1 MKNHPPTYL
10 IDNIRSIRVCFIAI
24 FILVMNLA
32 EPAAEAADVKV
43 VIDSLQIVTY
53 HVDPPN
59 PMPRFY
65 EGQSHQGVQRR
76 IYPYPMND
84 NLTQIKKDSSYHVVR
99 FENEFI
105 DIGIMPGM
113 GGRIFYAEDKTNG
126 YDWFYRQ
133 NVIKP
138 SLIGMVGYWISGANA
153 WGFPHHHGPNTVQP
167 MDYLIASNEDGSR
180 TIWIANTDKRH
191 RMRILIG
198 YTVYPNSSL
207 VEMTIRPMNPTPI
220 VNSFLFW
227 ANPSVHVDTTY
238 QVIFPPSVQYVTQH
252 AKMEMTTWPFADR
265 RYNQYDY
272 TGLDISMWK
281 NIGVPSSFFSWDP
294 KEDFFGGYDHGKD
307 AGTVWIGNHRVSPG
321 MKYWAWGNNP
331 AGDRA
336 NSSLTDYDGHY
347 IELMAGSYTDNQP
360 DYSWIQPYEGKDVT
374 MIWFPV
380 RDLGGLKY
388 ANRNGAL
395 NLEMVS
401 EREVMIRLNTT
412 SPHEN
417 ARIILRTEEAVI
429 YENNIQIS
437 PAKPYSKSINLP
449 RSVTEDDLELQLLSE
464 SGRKLLAYKPADFH
478 PADQEMPEP
487 LTPPAPPEKIK
498 TVEELYLT
506 GLRLDQFYNASL
518 NPMLYYMEALKRDPD
533 DYRTNTQLG
542 IRAIKNKDWKE
553 AEYRLRKA
561 VGRIT
566 AKYTHSR
573 DGEAQYYLGFTLK
586 ALGRLTEAYDYFYD
600 ASWSSA
606 WHTPAYHQLAEIDCQ
621 RGDFEPALQ
630 HVDMAISTNINNVSA
645 LNLRA
650 AILRKQN
657 KLADAADQARA
668 VIEKDPLN
676 HQSRNELY
684 LALKQSGD
692 QEKASAALAALNEI
706 MRNEHESY
714 LELAV
719 QYSNAGFIQE
729 AADVL
734 ARLDTENAS
743 WPMLYYYLGYYFS
756 QLDQSQKAIANYS
769 KAAMLDYTYCFPFRW
784 ESIDVLKHAMEVN
797 PGDAMAPYYLGNLLY
812 EHQPQKAVEYW
823 EISRQRDNSFY
834 IVHRNL
840 ALGYEEVEENISKAV
855 ESMEKAVALNSDDP
869 RLLFEMD
876 KLYEQFRASSLTK
889 YALLKENESV
899 VQRRSETLLRLA
911 TRSVEVGKYEE
922 ALSIIKNN
930 VFPQFEGG
938 REMQDTYLNALILQ
952 GLMYMDNGEYN
963 RALDHFRMALDYP
976 VGRFGRP
983 RWAQF
988 YYLIGVV
995 QEKMGNYPEASTAY
1009 DNCIKSDSETW
1020 GRDQEYLYYQA
1031 LALRKRDKAIEAET
1045 ILQEMLK
1052 RAQSQTGSAFFLQ
1065 FEGGESEARQHAV
1078 NYYLTGLAYK
1088 GLGKNKEAVEA
1099 FQEAVAFNPGHVWS
1113 NFHLSA
1119 LQRTEK
1125 QSKTLQQRQDDLLAG
1140 MIKAVAYS
1148 GFRSGQHPDRG
1159 DGAVNPTDEEILEDL
1174 EILTKDSNFR
1184 LIRLY
1189 DSRENSEAVLR
1200 IIRANNMDLKVML
1213 GIWLRAELS
1222 NHEGCPWLD
1231 EPIPDSVLDMN
1242 KILNRRELER
1252 GIQLAREYEDI
1263 VVTVNVGNEALGS
1276 WTDHLIEMDTVIEY
1290 VKKVKIAVSQPVTV
1304 AENYFWWANEG
1315 SELAKEVDFIAVH
1328 TYPVWEERDI
1338 DEGLS
1343 FTIENIQTVR
1353 DALPDSRIVIAEA
1366 GWATIATEFGERAS
1380 EEKQMRYYEE
1390 LFDWASEMNI
1400 TTFWFE
1406 AFDEDWKGDPNDPM
1420 GAEKHWGLFT
1430 VDREP
1435 KLLMQNKYPELV
1447 PENR

>member
-1 MKNHPPTYL
+1 MKHRPL
-10 IDNIRSIRVCFIAI
+10 IFLIHKIKSIRVCII
-24 FILVMNLA
+24 IMFILIMN
-32 EPAAEAADVKV
+32 PAEAAAAEIKIT
-43 VIDSLQIVTY
+43 IDSLTIVTY

-167 MDYLIASNEDGSR
+167 MDYLIQSNEDGSQ

-198 YTVYPNSSL
+198 YTIYPNSSL

-238 QVIFPPSVQYVTQH
+238 QVIFPPSVQFVTQH
-252 AKMEMTTWPFADR
+252 SKREMTTWPIADR
-265 RYNQYDY
+265 HYNHFDY

-294 KEDFFGGYDHGKD
+294 KEDFFAGYDHGKE

-321 MKYWAWGNNP
+321 MKFWAWGNNP

-336 NSSLTDYDGHY
+336 NDSLTDEDGHY
-347 IELMAGSYTDNQP
+347 LELMAGSFTDNQP

-388 ANRNGAL
+388 ANVNGAL

-417 ARIILRTEEAVI
+417 ARVILKTEESVL
-429 YENNIQIS
+429 YENNIEIS
-437 PAKPYSKSINLP
+437 PAKPYLKSIHLP
-449 RSVTEDDLELQLLSE
+449 GSVTEDDLELLLLDD
-464 SGRKLLAYKPADFH
+464 SGRELLAYKPADFR
-478 PADQEMPEP
+478 PADKEMPEP
-487 LTPPAPPEKIK
+487 LMPPASPEEIK

-506 GLRLDQFYNASL
+506 GLRLDQFYNASID
-518 NPMLYYMEALKRDPD
+518 PMPYYMEALRRDPG

-542 IRAIKNKDWKE
+542 IRAIKNKNWEE

-561 VGRIT
+561 VDRIT
-566 AKYTHSR
+566 QNYTRSR

-586 ALGRLTEAYDYFYD
+586 AQGRLGEAYDYLYD
-600 ASWSSA
+600 ASWNYA
-606 WHTPAYHQLAEIDCQ
+606 WHTPAYYQLAEIDCQ
-621 RGDFEPALQ
+621 RGDYDTALQ
-630 HVDMAISTNINNVSA
+630 HINMAISTNSNNFPA
-645 LNLRA
+645 LNLKA
-650 AILRKQN
+650 VILRK
-657 KLADAADQARA
+657 LDRIDEAADQARA

-676 HQSRNELY
+676 HKARNELF

-692 QEKASAALAALNEI
+692 QEKANAALDELTEI
-706 MRNEHESY
+706 MRDEHESY

-719 QYSNAGFIQE
+719 QYSNAGFIEE

-734 ARLDTENAS
+734 ARLETKDATY
-743 WPMLYYYLGYYFS
+743 PMIYYYLGYYS
-756 QLDQSQKAIANYS
+756 DQQGESEKALTYYI
-769 KAAMLDYTYCFPFRW
+769 KAAGLDHTYCFPYRW
-784 ESIDVLKHAMEVN
+784 ESINVLNHAMEMN
-797 PGDAMAPYYLGNLLY
+797 PEDALAPYYLGNLLY
-812 EHQPQKAVEYW
+812 EHQPEKAVEYW
-823 EISRQRDNSFY
+823 EISRQRDESFY

-855 ESMEKAVALNSDDP
+855 ENMENAVALYSDDP

-876 KLYEQFRASSLTK
+876 KLYELNRASSQEK
-889 YALLKENESV
+889 YALLKENEDI
-899 VQRRSETLLRLA
+899 VQKRAETLLRLA
-911 TRSVEVGKYEE
+911 TRSVEVGNYEE
-922 ALSIIKNN
+922 ALSIIHNN

-938 REMQDTYLNALILQ
+938 REMQDTYLNALVLQ
-952 GLMYMDNGEYN
+952 GLTYMDEGEYDG
-963 RALDHFRMALDYP
+963 ALSLFKTALDYP

-988 YYLIGVV
+988 HYLIGVV
-995 QEKMGNYPEASTAY
+995 QEQMGNYQEAITAY

-1031 LALRKRDKAIEAET
+1031 LALRRRDRAKEAET
-1045 ILQEMLK
+1045 ILQDMLE
-1052 RAQSQTGSAFFLQ
+1052 RGQSRTGSAFFLQ
-1065 FEGGESEARQHAV
+1065 FEGGESEARQHAI
-1078 NYYLTGLAYK
+1078 NFYLTGLAYK
-1088 GLGKNKEAVEA
+1088 GLGKNEEAVEA
-1099 FQEAVAFNPGHVWS
+1099 FEEAIVFNPGHVWS
-1113 NFHLSA
+1113 NYHLSG
-1119 LQRTEK
+1119 LQRTENPK
-1125 QSKTLQQRQDDLLAG
+1125 KSLRQSEDDLLAG
-1140 MIKAVAYS
+1140 VTKAVAYS

-1159 DGAVNPTDEEILEDL
+1159 DGAVNPTDEDILEDL
-1174 EILTKDSNFR
+1174 ELLTKDSNFG

-1200 IIRANNMDLKVML
+1200 MIRANNMDIKVML
-1213 GIWLRAELS
+1213 GIWLNAELS
-1222 NHEGCPWLD
+1222 NHESCPWLD
-1231 EPIPDSVLDMN
+1231 EPIPDDVLEKN
-1242 KILNRRELER
+1242 KILNRREIEL

-1263 VVTVNVGNEALGS
+1263 IVAVNVGNEALVS
-1276 WTDHLIEMDTVIEY
+1276 WTDHLVETDTVMEY
-1290 VKKVKIAVSQPVTV
+1290 VREVKNAVSQPVTV
-1304 AENYFWWANEG
+1304 AENYFWWANAG
-1315 SELAKEVDFIAVH
+1315 SELAEEVDFIAVH
-1328 TYPVWEERDI
+1328 TYPVWEGKDI

-1343 FTIENIQTVR
+1343 FTVENIQLVR
-1353 DALPDSRIVIAEA
+1353 NALPDSRIVIAEA

-1380 EEKQMRYYEE
+1380 EKKQMQYYKE

-1406 AFDEDWKGDPNDPM
+1406 AFDEDWKGNPNDPM
-1420 GAEKHWGLFT
+1420 DAEKHWGLFT
-1430 VDREP
+1430 VDRKA
-1435 KLLMQNKYPELV
+1435 KLVMQDKYPELA
-1447 PENR
+1447 PEYR

>member
-1 MKNHPPTYL
+1 MKHRPVTSL
-10 IDNIRSIRVCFIAI
+10 IHTIKSIRVCLVAM
-24 FILVMNLA
+24 FILLMNPA
-32 EPAAEAADVKV
+32 EPAAAEVKV
-43 VIDSLQIVTY
+43 ITDSLTIVTY

-133 NVIKP
+133 SVIKP

-167 MDYLIASNEDGSR
+167 MDYLIQSNEDGSR

-227 ANPSVHVDTTY
+227 ANPSVHVDTNY
-238 QVIFPPSVQYVTQH
+238 QVIFPPSVQFVTQH
-252 AKMEMTTWPFADR
+252 AKREMTTWPIADR
-265 RYNQYDY
+265 RYNHYDY

-294 KEDFFGGYDHGKD
+294 KEDFFGGYDHGKE

-321 MKYWAWGNNP
+321 MKFWAWGNNP

-336 NSSLTDYDGHY
+336 NASLTDDDGHY

-395 NLEMVS
+395 NLEMIA
-401 EREVMIRLNTT
+401 EREVIIRLNTT

-417 ARIILRTEEAVI
+417 ARIILKTEEAVL
-429 YENNIQIS
+429 YENIIEIS
-437 PAKPYSKSINLP
+437 PAKPYSKSVAVP
-449 RSVTEDDLELQLLSE
+449 GSVTEDDLELLLLSD
-464 SGRKLLAYKPADFH
+464 SGRKLIAYKPADYRTE
-478 PADQEMPEP
+478 DQEMPEP
-487 LTPPAPPEKIK
+487 LTPPASPEEIK

-506 GLRLDQFYNASL
+506 GLRLEQFYNASL
-518 NPMLYYMEALKRDPD
+518 DPMLYYIEALKRDPD

-542 IRAIKNKDWKE
+542 IRAIKNKDWEE

-561 VGRIT
+561 VNRIT
-566 AKYTHSR
+566 ANYTRSR
-573 DGEAQYYLGFTLK
+573 DGEAQYYLGFILK
-586 ALGRLTEAYDYFYD
+586 AQGRLAEAYDYLYD
-600 ASWSSA
+600 ASWNSA
-606 WHTPAYHQLAEIDCQ
+606 WRTAAYHQLAEIDCQ
-621 RGDFEPALQ
+621 RGDFELALQ
-630 HVDMAISTNINNVSA
+630 HITMAISTNIDNVSA
-645 LNLRA
+645 LSLRA
-650 AILRKQN
+650 AILRRQN
-657 KLADAADQARA
+657 KLAEAVDEAKS

-676 HQSRNELY
+676 HQARNELF
-684 LALKQSGD
+684 LGLQQAGD
-692 QEKASAALAALNEI
+692 QEQASSVLAELTDI

-719 QYSNAGFIQE
+719 HYSNAGFIHE

-734 ARLDTENAS
+734 TRLDTATAS
-743 WPMLYYYLGYYFS
+743 WPMLYYYLGYYS
-756 QLDQSQKAIANYS
+756 DQLDRPQEAMKYYR
-769 KAAMLDYTYCFPFRW
+769 KAAATDYIYCFPFRW
-784 ESIDVLKHAMEVN
+784 ESIEVLKHAMRMN
-797 PGDAMAPYYLGNLLY
+797 PDDAMAPYYLGNLLY

-823 EISRQRDNSFY
+823 EDSRQKDDTFY

-840 ALGYEEVEENISKAV
+840 ALAYEDADKNISKAV

-876 KLYEQFRASSLTK
+876 KLYEQNRTSSQTK
-889 YALLKENESV
+889 YALLKENEHI

-911 TRSVEVGKYEE
+911 TRSVEVGKYDE
-922 ALSIIKNN
+922 ALDIINN
-930 VFPQFEGG
+930 HVFPQFEGG
-938 REMQDTYLNALILQ
+938 REMQDTYLNALVLQ
-952 GLMYMDNGEYN
+952 GLRYMDAGEYN
-963 RALDHFRMALDYP
+963 HALNLFRTALDYP

-988 YYLIGVV
+988 HYLKGIV
-995 QEKMGNYPEASTAY
+995 QERLGNNQEAVTAY
-1009 DNCIKSDSETW
+1009 DNCIRSDSETW

-1031 LALRKRDKAIEAET
+1031 LALRKKDKAKEAET
-1045 ILQEMLK
+1045 ILQEMLE
-1052 RAQSQTGSAFFLQ
+1052 RAQSQTVSAFFRQ
-1065 FEGGESEARQHAV
+1065 FEGGESEARQHAA
-1078 NYYLTGLAYK
+1078 NYYLAGLAYK
-1088 GLGKNKEAVEA
+1088 GLGKNEEAVEA
-1099 FQEAVAFNPGHVWS
+1099 FQEAVAFHPGDVWS
-1113 NFHLSA
+1113 NYHLSA
-1119 LQRTEK
+1119 IQTTEE
-1125 QSKTLQQRQDDLLAG
+1125 QVKTLQQSRDDLLAG
-1140 MIKAVAYS
+1140 ITRAVAYS

-1159 DGAVNPTDEEILEDL
+1159 DGAVNPTDEQILEDL
-1174 EILTKDSNFR
+1174 EILTKESNFR

-1200 IIRANNMDLKVML
+1200 IIRENNVDLKVML
-1213 GIWLRAELS
+1213 GIWLSAEIS

-1231 EPIPDSVLDMN
+1231 EPIPDSVLDEN
-1242 KILNRRELER
+1242 KVLNLEEIEK
-1252 GIQLAREYEDI
+1252 GIRLAREYEDI
-1263 VVTVNVGNEALGS
+1263 IVAVNVGNEALVS
-1276 WTDHLIEMDTVIEY
+1276 WTDHMVETDILIEY
-1290 VKKVKIAVSQPVTV
+1290 VRNVKNNVSQPVTV
-1304 AENYFWWANEG
+1304 AENYFWWATEG
-1315 SELAKEVDFIAVH
+1315 AVLANDVDFIGVH
-1328 TYPVWEERDI
+1328 TYPVWEGKDI

-1343 FTIENIQTVR
+1343 FTIENLQLVR
-1353 DALPDSRIVIAEA
+1353 DALPDRPMVIAEA
-1366 GWATIATEFGERAS
+1366 GWATIASEFGERAS
-1380 EEKQMRYYEE
+1380 EEKQMRYYKE
-1390 LFDWASEMNI
+1390 LFDWASDMNI

-1430 VDREP
+1430 VEREA
-1435 KLLMQNKYPELV
+1435 KLLMQHLYPELA

>member
-1 MKNHPPTYL
+1 MKHRPLTIL
-10 IDNIRSIRVCFIAI
+10 MHTIKSIRFCFIAVV
-24 FILVMNLA
+24 ILAMQLA
-32 EPAAEAADVKV
+32 EPAAAQIKITE
-43 VIDSLQIVTY
+43 DSLTIVTY

-76 IYPYPMND
+76 MYPYPMND
-84 NLTQIKKDSSYHVVR
+84 NLTQIKKDSTYHVVR

-113 GGRIFYAEDKTNG
+113 GGRIFYAEDKTNN

-133 NVIKP
+133 SVIKP

-167 MDYLIASNEDGSR
+167 MDYLIQSHEDGSQ

-198 YTVYPNSSL
+198 YTMYPNSSI

-238 QVIFPPSVQYVTQH
+238 QVIFPPSVQFVTQH
-252 AKMEMTTWPFADR
+252 SKWEMTTWPIADR
-265 RYNQYDY
+265 RYNHYDY

-294 KEDFFGGYDHGKD
+294 KEDFFAGYDHGKET
-307 AGTVWIGNHRVSPG
+307 GTVWIGNHRVSPG
-321 MKYWAWGNNP
+321 MKFWAWGNNP

-336 NSSLTDYDGHY
+336 NESLTDDDGHY

-374 MIWFPV
+374 MIWFPI

-401 EREVMIRLNTT
+401 EGEVMVCLNTT

-417 ARIILRTEEAVI
+417 ARIILKTEEDVLFD
-429 YENNIQIS
+429 NNIEIS
-437 PAKPYSKSINLP
+437 PAKPYSRSIKLP
-449 RSVTEDDLELQLLSE
+449 DAVTEDDLELLLLSDN
-464 SGRKLLAYKPADFH
+464 GRELLAYKPADYR
-478 PADQEMPEP
+478 PEDKEMPDP
-487 LTPPAPPEKIK
+487 LRPPVSPEEIK

-506 GLRLDQFYNASL
+506 GLRLDQFYNASID
-518 NPMLYYMEALKRDPD
+518 PMPYYMAALERDPGH
-533 DYRTNTQLG
+533 YLTNTQLG

-561 VGRIT
+561 VDRIT
-566 AKYTHSR
+566 ANYTRSR
-573 DGEAQYYLGFTLK
+573 DGEAQYYLGVTLK
-586 ALGRLTEAYDYFYD
+586 AQGRLAEAYDYFYD
-600 ASWSSA
+600 ASWNAA

-621 RGDFEPALQ
+621 RGDFELALG
-630 HVDMAISTNINNVSA
+630 HINKAISTNSNNFPA

-650 AILRKQN
+650 AILRQQD
-657 KLADAADQARA
+657 KLDEAAEQASA

-676 HQSRNELY
+676 HQAGNELF
-684 LALKQSGD
+684 LALQAAGD
-692 QEKASAALAALNEI
+692 REKASAALAALTEI
-706 MRNEHESY
+706 MRDEHESY

-719 QYSNAGFIQE
+719 QYSNAGFIRE

-743 WPMLYYYLGYYFS
+743 WPMLYYYLGFYSYKLDESEKAMAYY
-756 QLDQSQKAIANYS
+756 N
-769 KAAMLDYTYCFPFRW
+769 KAAKTDYTYCFPFRW
-784 ESIDVLKHAMEVN
+784 ESIEVLKQAMEMN
-797 PGDAMAPYYLGNLLY
+797 PEDAMAPYYLGNLLY
-812 EHQPQKAVEYW
+812 EHQPHKAVEYW
-823 EISRQRDNSFY
+823 EISSQRDDSFY

-840 ALGYEEVEENISKAV
+840 ALAYEEAEDNIPKAV
-855 ESMEKAVALNSDDP
+855 ASMEKAVALNNENP

-876 KLYEQFRASSLTK
+876 KLYEQNRASSEIK
-889 YALLKENESV
+889 YTLLKENESV
-899 VQRRSETLLRLA
+899 VQKRAETLLRLA
-911 TRSVEVGKYEE
+911 TRSVEVGNYDE
-922 ALSIIKNN
+922 ALSIINNN

-938 REMQDTYLNALILQ
+938 REMQDTYLNALVLQ
-952 GLMYMDNGEYN
+952 GLTYMDNGEYN
-963 RALDHFRMALDYP
+963 KALDLFKTALDYP

-988 YYLIGVV
+988 HYVTGVV
-995 QEKMGNYPEASTAY
+995 HEKMGNDREAFTAY
-1009 DNCIKSDSETW
+1009 DNCINSDSETW

-1031 LALRKRDKAIEAET
+1031 LALRKRDKENEAEAL
-1045 ILQEMLK
+1045 LQDMLE
-1052 RAQSQTGSAFFLQ
+1052 RAQSRTGSAFFRQ

-1078 NYYLTGLAYK
+1078 NYYLAGLAYK
-1088 GLGKNKEAVEA
+1088 GLGKDKEALEA
-1099 FQEAVAFNPGHVWS
+1099 FQQSVVFHPGDVWS
-1113 NFHLSA
+1113 NYHLSA
-1119 LQRTEK
+1119 MQRTEG
-1125 QSKTLQQRQDDLLAG
+1125 QSKSLQQSRDDVLAG
-1140 MIKAVAYS
+1140 TVKAVAYS

-1159 DGAVNPTDEEILEDL
+1159 DGAVNPTEEEILEDL
-1174 EILTKDSNFR
+1174 EILMNYSNFR

-1200 IIRANNMDLKVML
+1200 IIRENDIDMKVML
-1213 GIWLRAELS
+1213 GIWLSAELS

-1231 EPIPDSVLDMN
+1231 EPIPDSELEEN
-1242 KILNRRELER
+1242 KVLNRREIER

-1263 VVTVNVGNEALGS
+1263 IVAVNVGNEALVS
-1276 WTDHLIEMDTVIEY
+1276 WTDHLVETDTVIEY
-1290 VKKVKIAVSQPVTV
+1290 VKQVKNAVSQPVTV
-1304 AENYFWWANEG
+1304 AENYFWWATEG
-1315 SELAKEVDFIAVH
+1315 LVLAKEVDFIGVH
-1328 TYPVWEERDI
+1328 TYPVWEEKDI

-1343 FTIENIQTVR
+1343 YTIENLQLVR
-1353 DALPDSRIVIAEA
+1353 DALPDSPMVIAEA
-1366 GWATIATEFGERAS
+1366 GWATIASEFGERAS
-1380 EEKQMRYYEE
+1380 EEKQMRYYKE
-1390 LFDWASEMNI
+1390 LFDWATEMNI

-1406 AFDEDWKGDPNDPM
+1406 AFDEDWKGDPNDPL

-1430 VDREP
+1430 VDREA
-1435 KLLMQNKYPELV
+1435 KLLMQHKYPELV
-1447 PENR
+1447 PANQ